1 MKNIFAILFFIVF
14 TFLFVSC
21 GSFVSLPKPYSYTG
35 ILDYSEFTQNGIFVT
50 EAPTVN
56 FDYTPIGSLVSKS
69 EGGYVNTTYKEP
81 VISDCFT
88 DMIKKIKSSG
98 ANGVIGLKIN
108 FDYFADKYTRR
119 LSSIYVTGMVIKSIN
134 EIPVAEVSKDNKEYL
149 CAIEGIGCYVI
160 DRKNNGIKIQTE
172 KLLNEEQIR
181 AFYKKHS
188 FNGKILQFFLDS
200 EREAYYG
207 ISDGFIINY
216 KTNSFV
222 KL

>member
-1 MKNIFAILFFIVF
+1 MKKYIIIFPFMVV

-21 GSFVSLPKPYSYTG
+21 GSLPKPYSSTY
-35 ILDYSEFTQNGIFVT
+35 ILDYSDFTKNGIFVT

-56 FDYTPIGSLVSKS
+56 FDYTPMGSLVSKS

-81 VISDCFT
+81 SIGDCFT

-98 ANGVIGLKIN
+98 ANGVIGLKII
-108 FDYFADKYTRR
+108 FDSFKDKPYR
-119 LSSIYVTGMVIKSIN
+119 LSSIYVTGMVIKSVNTVPIA
-134 EIPVAEVSKDNKEYL
+134 EIKKDNKEYL

-160 DRKNNGIKIQTE
+160 DRQSNGVKIQTE

-181 AFYKKHS
+181 AFYKRHS
-188 FNGKILQFFLDS
+188 FGGKMLQFFLGS

-207 ISDGFIINY
+207 ISDGFIIDY
-216 KTNSFV
+216 STNSFI

>member
-1 MKNIFAILFFIVF
+1 MKKYIIIFPFMVV

-21 GSFVSLPKPYSYTG
+21 GSLPKPYSSTY
-35 ILDYSEFTQNGIFVT
+35 ILDYSDFTKNGIFVT

-56 FDYTPIGSLVSKS
+56 FDYTPMGSLVSKS
-69 EGGYVNTTYKEP
+69 EGGYVNTTYKELS
-81 VISDCFT
+81 IGDCFT

-98 ANGVIGLKIN
+98 ANGVIGLKII
-108 FDYFADKYTRR
+108 FDSFKDKPYR
-119 LSSIYVTGMVIKSIN
+119 LSSIYVTGMVIKSVNTVPIA
-134 EIPVAEVSKDNKEYL
+134 EIKKDNKEYL

-160 DRKNNGIKIQTE
+160 DRQSNGVKIQTE

-181 AFYKKHS
+181 AFYKRHS
-188 FNGKILQFFLDS
+188 FGGKMLKFFLGS

-207 ISDGFIINY
+207 ISDGFIIDY
-216 KTNSFV
+216 STNSFI

>member
-1 MKNIFAILFFIVF
+1 MKKYIIIFPFMVVA
-14 TFLFVSC
+14 FLFASC
-21 GSFVSLPKPYSYTG
+21 GSLPKPYSSTY
-35 ILDYSEFTQNGIFVT
+35 ILDYSDFTKNGIFVT

-56 FDYTPIGSLVSKS
+56 FDYTPMGSLVSKS

-81 VISDCFT
+81 SIGDCFT

-98 ANGVIGLKIN
+98 ANGVIGLKII
-108 FDYFADKYTRR
+108 FDSFKDKPYR
-119 LSSIYVTGMVIKSIN
+119 LSSIYVTGMVIKSVNTVPIA
-134 EIPVAEVSKDNKEYL
+134 EIKKDNKEYL

-160 DRKNNGIKIQTE
+160 DRQSNGVKIQTE

-181 AFYKKHS
+181 AFYKRHS
-188 FNGKILQFFLDS
+188 FGGKMLQFFLDS

-207 ISDGFIINY
+207 ISDGFIIDY
-216 KTNSFV
+216 STNSFI

>member
-1 MKNIFAILFFIVF
+1 METMKKYIIIFPFMVV

-21 GSFVSLPKPYSYTG
+21 GSLPKPYSSTY
-35 ILDYSEFTQNGIFVT
+35 ILDYSDFTKNGIFVT

-56 FDYTPIGSLVSKS
+56 FDYTPMGSLVSKS

-81 VISDCFT
+81 SIGDCFT

-98 ANGVIGLKIN
+98 ANGVIGLKII
-108 FDYFADKYTRR
+108 FDSFKDKPYR
-119 LSSIYVTGMVIKSIN
+119 LSSIYVTGMVIKSVNTVPIA
-134 EIPVAEVSKDNKEYL
+134 EIKKDNKEYL

-160 DRKNNGIKIQTE
+160 DRQSNGVKIQTE

-181 AFYKKHS
+181 AFYKRHS
-188 FNGKILQFFLDS
+188 FGGKMLQFFLGS

-207 ISDGFIINY
+207 ISDGFIIDY
-216 KTNSFV
+216 STNSFI